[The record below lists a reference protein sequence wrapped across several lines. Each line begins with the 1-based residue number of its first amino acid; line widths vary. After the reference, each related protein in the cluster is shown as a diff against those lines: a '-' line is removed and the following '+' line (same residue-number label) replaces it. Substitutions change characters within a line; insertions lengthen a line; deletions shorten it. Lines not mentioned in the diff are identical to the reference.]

1 VIDEGTVMAIALAVL
16 GAAAAHGQDTS
27 VAVAIDGIGRTERV
41 PDMGALPGDP
51 RAAPAG
57 APTPLSVF
65 TDPQGR
71 TCQLYARTVSIEGQS
86 ETAYAT
92 LCRQANGRWILVR

>member
-1 VIDEGTVMAIALAVL
+1 MAIAVALAAL
-16 GAAAAHGQDTS
+16 GAAPALAQDTS
-27 VAVAIDGIGRTERV
+27 VAVAIDGIGRAERMAEEGM
-41 PDMGALPGDP
+41 PSGD
-51 RAAPAG
+51 RRENPAG

-71 TCQLYARTVSIEGQS
+71 ACQVFARTVSIEGQS

-92 LCRQANGRWILVR
+92 LCRQANGRWVLVR

>member
-1 VIDEGTVMAIALAVL
+1 MRGGTAVAVALAVL
-16 GAAAAHGQDTS
+16 GAAEAHAQDTS
-27 VAVAIDGIGRTERV
+27 VAVAVDGIGRAERV
-41 PDMGALPGDP
+41 PDMGVPPDDR

-57 APTPLSVF
+57 ASTPLSVF

-71 TCQLYARTVSIEGQS
+71 TCQVYARTVSIEGQS

-92 LCRQANGRWILVR
+92 LCRQANGRWVLVR

>member
-1 VIDEGTVMAIALAVL
+1 MWSGTAMVIALAAL
-16 GAAAAHGQDTS
+16 GATQALAEDTS
-27 VAVAIDGIGRTERV
+27 VAVAIDGVGRAERITEEGT
-41 PDMGALPGDP
+41 PPGD
-51 RAAPAG
+51 RRETQAD

-92 LCRQANGRWILVR
+92 LCRQANGRWVLVR